1 MYQINWPRAICLPFL
16 FVKRFS
22 ILFLHQHNLTKIRYG
37 PCSSEFSFYFCLVE
51 CKLDEIEPECI
62 LLHTKHFAKSWALI
76 VHFVLMI
83 NNKLKV

>member
-37 PCSSEFSFYFCLVE
+37 LCCSEFSFFIFALSSANW
-51 CKLDEIEPECI
+51 
-62 LLHTKHFAKSWALI
+62 TKI